1 MFLQMFLFN
10 KQTICFVLKSFAF
23 LPKDRKKHPISTPT
37 LPFSTKAAAIY
48 TIFIVPDAV
57 FAIFLFSVE
66 IITAIPNNDTTKQ
79 I

>member
-1 MFLQMFLFN
+1 MFLFN
-10 KQTICFVLKSFAF
+10 KQTICFVLKSVTFF
-23 LPKDRKKHPISTPT
+23 CEEEKKHPISTPT
-37 LPFSTKAAAIY
+37 LPFSTKATAIY

-57 FAIFLFSVE
+57 FAIFLFGGE